1 MIRNN
6 TKMSRQPARKMQRLN
21 DGTAKRIERI
31 DLTKDDSSSE
41 EYLCEADFFKKI
53 QEAEKEI
60 IDLCDSSEDD
70 ELEPE
75 DEDTQDES
83 VDWEQK
89 KKLIDEFGE
98 QIYKSMMDDF
108 KIEEEKKEDLDKTQE
123 YIEFQGKE
131 VGDLNGLNERKP
143 EFKYDDETQQV
154 ILPKPMEVIIPHNR
168 SIGSF
173 MDKNGLEHVDECIC
187 DDCLNHYFSNIK

>member
-31 DLTKDDSSSE
+31 DLTRDDSSSD
-41 EYLCEADFFKKI
+41 EYLTEADFFKRI
-53 QEAEKEI
+53 HDAEKEI
-60 IDLCDSSEDD
+60 IDLTDSVE
-70 ELEPE
+70 EETEPE
-75 DEDTQDES
+75 DEDSQDES
-83 VDWEQK
+83 VEWEHK

-98 QIYKSMMDDF
+98 QIYNSMMDDF
-108 KIEEEKKEDLDKTQE
+108 KIEEEKKQDLDKTQE
-123 YIEFQGKE
+123 YIE

-173 MDKNGLEHVDECIC
+173 MDTNGISHTDECIC
-187 DDCLNHYFSNIK
+187 DECLNHYFSNVK